1 MESILRQSS
10 PADAQ
15 PRDLP
20 LANGFTL
27 VELLVVIAVIVILV
41 ALLLP
46 AIGMAR
52 ANARQKQCASNQ
64 RQVLAA
70 ITRAGSRDPVRGA
83 QWTLRTSTYIEG
95 GTDVL
100 FCPDDTERTAA
111 SSYALND
118 YAWRF
123 SAQDSGRIVLL
134 DYKQVEASIVGK
146 TVAQLTTAWPA
157 QQAPRHSSRVNV
169 GFFDGHV
176 DGYEPRKI
184 DPKYCDYYVRYWRPA
199 ADSNI
204 NLIGCVNSGDPAPAV
219 PGATSGATTI
229 TTGALSTGTTTATAT
244 TAGGTTTTTTGSAT
258 TGGTTTGGTTT
269 TTTGGTTTTTT
280 TGGSTTGGTTTGGP
294 SCPPAN
300 TNPAP
305 CYDPNS
311 GFPELA
317 DYWIWETNPYRCD
330 ASCYCTIRTTYPLDP
345 IDSTKVLLIPETSST
360 YRLAYFDGRNP
371 DASMNF
377 VIRCT
382 RQANGSILIQA
393 LNAASFSFYTI
404 FTCDSRAGGQPV
416 GTLYRVN
423 DTQGH
428 GCMVNQTAIASGV
441 VGAGPCIP

>member
-1 MESILRQSS
+1 MRRDVSLRASR
-10 PADAQ
+10 AA
-15 PRDLP
+15 
-20 LANGFTL
+20 GFTL

-83 QWTLRTSTYIEG
+83 QWTQRTSTYIEG
-95 GTDVL
+95 GTGVL

-157 QQAPRHSSRVNV
+157 QQAPRHFGKSNV

-199 ADSNI
+199 ADSNV
-204 NLIGCVNSGDPAPAV
+204 NLIGCVNSGDPVPAV
-219 PGATSGATTI
+219 PGATSGATSAM
-229 TTGALSTGTTTATAT
+229 TGTLSTTTATAT
-244 TAGGTTTTTTGSAT
+244 TTTTGAVST
-258 TGGTTTGGTTT
+258 TTIGGTTTGGTTIGGT
-269 TTTGGTTTTTT
+269 TTTGSTTTTTT
-280 TGGSTTGGTTTGGP
+280 TSGTTTGGTTTGGP
-294 SCPPAN
+294 NCDPPPIAG
-300 TNPAP
+300 TVP
-305 CYDPNS
+305 CYDPIS
-311 GFPELA
+311 GFPEVA
-317 DYWIWETNPYRCD
+317 SFFVWETNQHSWRCD
-330 ASCYCTIRTTYPLDP
+330 AACNCSTRYIFPLDP
-345 IDSTKVLLIPETSST
+345 ADTNRVLLIPDTPTS
-360 YRLAYFDGRNP
+360 YRLAYNDGNVP
-371 DASMNF
+371 TPAGPFNF

-382 RQANGSILIQA
+382 RRSDNSILIQA
-393 LNAASFSFYTI
+393 ESVSSFSYYSI
-404 FTCDSRAGGQPV
+404 YCSAGLNGPWL
-416 GTLYRVN
+416 GTLNRVH
-423 DTQGH
+423 DTLSH
-428 GCMVNQTAIASGV
+428 
-441 VGAGPCIP
+441 PCIVTLTGDARGTIPGYSCVP